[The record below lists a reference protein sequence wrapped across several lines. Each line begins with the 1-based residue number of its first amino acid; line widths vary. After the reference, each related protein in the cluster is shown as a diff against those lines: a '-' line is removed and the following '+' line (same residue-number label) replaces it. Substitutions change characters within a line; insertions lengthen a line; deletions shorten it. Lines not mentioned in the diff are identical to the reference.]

1 VLTTE
6 AVAPSADAAPQRAP
20 RRVLRDLAVWLIP
33 ALVAFGVGWWGMLA
47 VGISRD
53 ETATIDISTR
63 SVPDIW
69 RMVQHAD
76 TVHAAYYLILHF
88 WTGAFGISLMSIR
101 LPSLIGTA
109 IAAALVAVLGRMLVS
124 PRAGLTAGLLFACS
138 PEVSAYAHD
147 ARSYGMDS
155 ALVVLLV
162 ILFVRTMRSMRA
174 RAWVGYGLMLVV
186 TVVMHLFTL
195 LIVPAQGITI
205 LLYARSQRSW
215 RPILSWLAATIPA
228 VAVLS
233 PFILRAVS
241 QGGTAN
247 WIPPLHWHD
256 VGLFV
261 VDLAGGKY
269 VFVPILLIAA
279 FGAMDKRKVSR
290 IVLPWLILPPVLLF
304 GFSIWDPLYV
314 FRYLLYCLPALLLLT
329 AAGME
334 RLRTWLHLTLLAIL
348 VAASIPLHISLRD
361 PNLGANDFRAEAAF
375 ISMNKQPGDA
385 IMFLVPTQRELA
397 SSDRP
402 AYSGLYDI
410 AEGKTPAEAANFSGA
425 DVPDQVLAQRLRGV
439 DRLWAVVYWVAK
451 ASRPAAHAS
460 ENKRYAMLKAAGLRW
475 VETVHFRGGA
485 FQLYVRKSP

>member
-1 VLTTE
+1 M
-6 AVAPSADAAPQRAP
+6 APRADQEPQPVP
-20 RRVLRDLAVWLIP
+20 RRVLRDVAVWLVP

-88 WTGAFGISLMSIR
+88 WTGAFGISPMSLR

-109 IAAALVAVLGRMLVS
+109 IAAALVGVLGRMLVS
-124 PRAGLTAGLLFACS
+124 PRAGFAAGLLFACS
-138 PEVSAYAHD
+138 PEISAYAHN

-162 ILFVRTMRSMRA
+162 ILFVRAMRSNRP
-174 RAWVGYGLMLVV
+174 RAWAGYGLMLVL

-195 LIVPAQGITI
+195 LIVPAQGITM

-215 RPILSWLAATIPA
+215 RPLLYWLAAAVPA

-233 PFILRAVS
+233 PFLLRAIS
-241 QGGTAN
+241 QGGTAS

-261 VDLAGGKY
+261 VNLGGGKY
-269 VFVPILLIAA
+269 VFVAMLLIAA
-279 FGAMDKRKVSR
+279 FGAFEARKVTR
-290 IVLPWLILPPVLLF
+290 IALPWLLLPPVLLF
-304 GFSIWDPLYV
+304 GYSIRDPLYV
-314 FRYLLYCLPALLLLT
+314 FRYLLYCLPALLLLV

-334 RLRTWLHLTLLAIL
+334 RLKTWLHLTLLAVLI
-348 VAASIPLHISLRD
+348 AATIPLHISLRD
-361 PNLGANDFRAEAAF
+361 PNIGANDFRAEATF
-375 ISMNKQPGDA
+375 IAANKQPGDA
-385 IMFLVPTQRELA
+385 IMFLVPTQRQLA

-402 AYSGLYDI
+402 AYSGLHDI

-425 DVPDQVLAQRLRGV
+425 DVSDTVLAQRLRSV
-439 DRLWAVVYWVAK
+439 DRVWAVVYWVAR

-460 ENKRYAMLKAAGLRW
+460 ENKRYKMLKAAGLRW

-485 FQLYVRKSP
+485 FQLYQRKS